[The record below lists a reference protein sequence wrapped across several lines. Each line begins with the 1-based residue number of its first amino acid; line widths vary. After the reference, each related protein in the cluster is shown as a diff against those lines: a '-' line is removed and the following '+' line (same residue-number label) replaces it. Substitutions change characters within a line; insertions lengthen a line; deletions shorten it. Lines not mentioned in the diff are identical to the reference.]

1 MRRAWPAYELIRTA
15 EPAVVDAEVRAGRV
29 RAVVLRPKPPP
40 CPVLMPQVQALIPV
54 IGVKQR
60 VLFIDVHRGGA
71 GHRRPGQPTPEL
83 VGVRKSRD
91 PENLEA
97 PPGRCPVQQMSESVN
112 HQRKTLAV
120 ITTGN
125 LYIPGFRLQPRVTQR
140 VTMSITR
147 VLPDPPRLDR
157 DANVPAAVVHAA
169 VVVAP
174 THVVVAE
181 ASDTET
187 RRRRQ
192 FQYQSV
198 IRDAHVAGF
207 PRVDLAPPHAAAA
220 SCRDLTQ
227 VEWAVPLIG
236 ICPFEEALRSVLI
249 TLRHGDVVVVAIA
262 AGVLSLVVRSIPT
275 RIYFVV
281 LALAVAAVHVPVVV
295 GDFAV
300 VRQWRGKPVI

>member
-1 MRRAWPAYELIRTA
+1 
-15 EPAVVDAEVRAGRV
+15 
-29 RAVVLRPKPPP
+29 
-40 CPVLMPQVQALIPV
+40 MPQVQALIPV

-140 VTMSITR
+140 VTIPITR

-300 VRQWRGKPVI
+300 VRQWRGKPVV